1 VNFVPNKEA
10 IYGKRI
16 NRKLYQKAVP
26 LFGKIIAQNEYQQKT
41 LLENYKRQAL
51 VLPNVWGIV
60 PQHSTD
66 ISCDVIWVANFRK
79 LKRAEWVVDI
89 AKKMPDINIIMV
101 GDGGSD
107 VEYLKSIVHS
117 INSVHNIQYLGKR
130 SFAETNTLIK
140 NSKVLICT
148 SEFEGF
154 PNTFIQAWSFGH
166 PVVSTVD
173 PNNVIKT
180 NNLGYVADNVNDM
193 ISALHNL
200 IYSES
205 DYKTKSNKIRE
216 FFMKS
221 YSSSNKFAELIK
233 YIDV

>member
-1 VNFVPNKEA
+1 
-10 IYGKRI
+10 
-16 NRKLYQKAVP
+16 
-26 LFGKIIAQNEYQQKT
+26 
-41 LLENYKRQAL
+41 
-51 VLPNVWGIV
+51 
-60 PQHSTD
+60 
-66 ISCDVIWVANFRK
+66 
-79 LKRAEWVVDI
+79 
-89 AKKMPDINIIMV
+89 
-101 GDGGSD
+101 
-107 VEYLKSIVHS
+107 
-117 INSVHNIQYLGKR
+117 
-130 SFAETNTLIK
+130 
-140 NSKVLICT
+140 
-148 SEFEGF
+148 
-154 PNTFIQAWSFGH
+154 
-166 PVVSTVD
+166 VVSTVD